1 MFDLQ
6 LYYGKY
12 LNKYTLCFK
21 KKLKK
26 RGVLTIMEYVLR
38 IAIGLVLGM
47 ILGQKELE
55 QLYREYK
62 QSKGE
67 ETL

>member
-1 MFDLQ
+1 MASIQTNIHCVL
-6 LYYGKY
+6 
-12 LNKYTLCFK
+12 

-47 ILGQKELE
+47 MLGQKELE

>member
-1 MFDLQ
+1 
-6 LYYGKY
+6 
-12 LNKYTLCFK
+12 
-21 KKLKK
+21 
-26 RGVLTIMEYVLR
+26 MEYVLR

-67 ETL
+67 ETLWKLVHFM